1 MGTTHADILR
11 KRPLRL
17 ILLVGLAL
25 RILAAFNSP
34 GYLMHDDHFLVVET
48 GASWAV
54 GEDYNNWMPWSQR
67 ANGIENPTPHQ
78 ANLAYAG
85 IMSGY
90 FRVCNAV
97 GFVDPA
103 GQMLLLRLLHGL
115 FSLLIVAL
123 GFRIAE
129 KLGGERPARWT
140 GWALAAFGL
149 FPLLGVRQLVEVVCI
164 PPLLW
169 AAWVVVRTERRTW
182 KTWALAGIGI
192 GIATALRYQCGVFG
206 LGWIIALLVHERKW
220 QQAVLN
226 SAIMGCAALL
236 TFALGQLQDV
246 FIWGEPFAQLRAYI
260 EYNST
265 HAGAYPQGFWHQYFW
280 VVLGLLVPPFSLAWV
295 FGTAREVKRLALLV
309 IPPLAFF
316 LFHSAF
322 PNKQERFI
330 LPAVPFIVAAG
341 SIGWH
346 AFVEGSGF
354 WQRRAQL
361 HRGLVA
367 VGLLLSVGAGI
378 GLCFIQPKKSRVDA
392 MTALYDRGDLENFL
406 IVHAEGG
413 AMPPQFYSG
422 SWKKYWTSDL
432 STDVANH
439 RQVMCNSPRYTFP
452 NYIVFSG
459 DRLLGEAVQRYK
471 PIYPSMEY
479 VQHVPPSR
487 WDRLLADLNPH
498 NRVERMLIYR
508 IDPAVEC
515 GTR

>member
-1 MGTTHADILR
+1 MGTPRANIFDHH
-11 KRPLRL
+11 PLRL

-48 GASWAV
+48 SASWAV

-67 ANGIENPTPHQ
+67 ANGIEKPTPHQ

-85 IMSGY
+85 LLSGF
-90 FRVCNAV
+90 FRACNAL

-103 GQMLLLRLLHGL
+103 RQMLLLRLLHGV

-123 GFRIAE
+123 GYRLAE

-140 GWALAAFGL
+140 GWALAAFGFL
-149 FPLLGVRQLVEVVCI
+149 PMLGVRQLVEMVCI

-169 AAWVVVRTERRTW
+169 SAWVVVKRKRRTW
-182 KTWALAGIGI
+182 TTWALAGVGI
-192 GIATALRYQCGVFG
+192 GMATALRYQCGVFG
-206 LGWIIALLVHERKW
+206 LGWVIALLVHERKW

-226 SAIMGCAALL
+226 SVVMGCAALV
-236 TFALGQLQDV
+236 TFALGQLPDV

-260 EYNST
+260 DYNST
-265 HAGAYPQGFWHQYFW
+265 HAGAYPQGFWHQYVW
-280 VVLGLLVPPFSLAWV
+280 VVLGLLIPPFSLAWA
-295 FGTAREVKRLALLV
+295 FGTAREVKRHALLV
-309 IPPLAFF
+309 MPALAFF
-316 LFHSAF
+316 IFHSAF

-330 LPAVPFIVAAG
+330 LPAVPFIITAG

-346 AFVEGSGF
+346 AFIMGSEF
-354 WQRRAQL
+354 WQRQARL
-361 HRGLVA
+361 HRRLVA
-367 VGLLLSVGAGI
+367 VGLVLSVGAGI

-392 MTALYDRGDLENFL
+392 MSALYDQVDFENFL
-406 IVHAEGG
+406 IVHADGG
-413 AMPPQFYSG
+413 AMPPQFYAG

-432 STDVANH
+432 STDAVNH
-439 RQVMCNSPRYTFP
+439 RQVMCNSTRYTFP

-459 DRLLGEAVQRYK
+459 NRSLGEAVERYK
-471 PIYPSMEY
+471 AIYPSMEY
-479 VQHVPPSR
+479 VKHMPPSR
-487 WDRLLADLNPH
+487 YDRLLAALNAH
-498 NRVERMLIYR
+498 NSYERLMIYR

>member
-1 MGTTHADILR
+1 MGTSRADILR

-17 ILLVGLAL
+17 TLLVGLAL

-48 GASWAV
+48 GASWAL
-54 GEDYNNWMPWSQR
+54 GEDYNNWMPWSQH
-67 ANGIENPTPHQ
+67 ANGIESPTPHQ

-85 IMSGY
+85 MVSGY
-90 FRVCNAV
+90 FRVCNAM

-206 LGWIIALLVHERKW
+206 LGWVIALLVHERKW

-265 HAGAYPQGFWHQYFW
+265 HAGAYPQGFWHQ
-280 VVLGLLVPPFSLAWV
+280 
-295 FGTAREVKRLALLV
+295 
-309 IPPLAFF
+309 
-316 LFHSAF
+316 
-322 PNKQERFI
+322 
-330 LPAVPFIVAAG
+330 
-341 SIGWH
+341 
-346 AFVEGSGF
+346 
-354 WQRRAQL
+354 
-361 HRGLVA
+361 
-367 VGLLLSVGAGI
+367 
-378 GLCFIQPKKSRVDA
+378 
-392 MTALYDRGDLENFL
+392 
-406 IVHAEGG
+406 
-413 AMPPQFYSG
+413 
-422 SWKKYWTSDL
+422 
-432 STDVANH
+432 
-439 RQVMCNSPRYTFP
+439 
-452 NYIVFSG
+452 
-459 DRLLGEAVQRYK
+459 
-471 PIYPSMEY
+471 
-479 VQHVPPSR
+479 
-487 WDRLLADLNPH
+487 
-498 NRVERMLIYR
+498 
-508 IDPAVEC
+508 
-515 GTR
+515 

>member
-1 MGTTHADILR
+1 MGTSRADILR

-85 IMSGY
+85 IVSGY
-90 FRVCNAV
+90 FRVCNAL

-103 GQMLLLRLLHGL
+103 QQMLLLRLLHGL

-149 FPLLGVRQLVEVVCI
+149 FPLLGVRQLVEMVCI
-164 PPLLW
+164 PPLMW
-169 AAWVVVRTERRTW
+169 SAWVVLRSERRTW

-206 LGWIIALLVHERKW
+206 LGWVIALLVHERKW

-236 TFALGQLQDV
+236 TFTLGQLQDV

-265 HAGAYPQGFWHQYFW
+265 HAGAYPQGFLAP
-280 VVLGLLVPPFSLAWV
+280 VRLGGL
-295 FGTAREVKRLALLV
+295 GTADPPLFAGLGHWHSTRSQTPRAPRHSTPRLLPLPQRFSQQTRALHPSCRAVYCYRREHRLACLY
-309 IPPLAFF
+309 
-316 LFHSAF
+316 
-322 PNKQERFI
+322 
-330 LPAVPFIVAAG
+330 
-341 SIGWH
+341 
-346 AFVEGSGF
+346 
-354 WQRRAQL
+354 
-361 HRGLVA
+361 RGLA
-367 VGLLLSVGAGI
+367 ILATLEPITSQFDCGWFGA
-378 GLCFIQPKKSRVDA
+378 
-392 MTALYDRGDLENFL
+392 
-406 IVHAEGG
+406 
-413 AMPPQFYSG
+413 
-422 SWKKYWTSDL
+422 
-432 STDVANH
+432 
-439 RQVMCNSPRYTFP
+439 
-452 NYIVFSG
+452 
-459 DRLLGEAVQRYK
+459 
-471 PIYPSMEY
+471 
-479 VQHVPPSR
+479 
-487 WDRLLADLNPH
+487 
-498 NRVERMLIYR
+498 
-508 IDPAVEC
+508 
-515 GTR
+515 